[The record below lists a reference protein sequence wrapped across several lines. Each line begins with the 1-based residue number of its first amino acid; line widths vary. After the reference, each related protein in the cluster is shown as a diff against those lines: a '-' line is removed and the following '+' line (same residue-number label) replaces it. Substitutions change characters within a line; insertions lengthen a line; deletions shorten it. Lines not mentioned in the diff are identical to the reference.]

1 MHRKGY
7 GFQCLQFVTSPI
19 CSEGEVLGSLSI
31 PIGRGA
37 TMLKRAPS
45 MRILNQVPDVKQVIT
60 CPLTKKVALP
70 ILLYYTPFEMEGVY
84 GMRVAFMALHYAI
97 VLRT

>member
-1 MHRKGY
+1 
-7 GFQCLQFVTSPI
+7 
-19 CSEGEVLGSLSI
+19 
-31 PIGRGA
+31 
-37 TMLKRAPS
+37 